1 MTSNLWWLWW
11 CHQLWRLP
19 FMDDL
24 VIDSVQF
31 VCPLILVHSVFA
43 PASDPNGFFQPCK
56 SFIPCKSC
64 SKTYI
69 GETGRIFKTRLSEHQ
84 KEACAKNFTR
94 SQRKTSSSE
103 TFKLAITE
111 HVATNNHIINWDAA
125 RIIDQESDK
134 TTRWLKEAIW
144 IRSRGKDT
152 MNKDEGAHKLD
163 RIYDQIIHK
172 WQPSELMTS
181 SQSSKVASH

>member
-1 MTSNLWWLWW
+1 MTVMTSSTLTVAVYG
-11 CHQLWRLP
+11 
-19 FMDDL
+19 DL

-31 VCPLILVHSVFA
+31 VCPLILIHSVFA
-43 PASDPNGFFQPCK
+43 PASDPNGFFQPACGFVRFLIDN
-56 SFIPCKSC
+56 SGGVPIDDV
-64 SKTYI
+64 I
-69 GETGRIFKTRLSEHQ
+69 VGRDVL
-84 KEACAKNFTR
+84 
-94 SQRKTSSSE
+94 
-103 TFKLAITE
+103 
-111 HVATNNHIINWDAA
+111 NWDAA

-152 MNKDEGAHKLD
+152 MNNDKGAYKLD

-172 WQPSELMTS
+172 RQPSELMTS